1 MITCPICLKKYQI
14 LYCHISRTHK
24 ISTADFILKYPNSPL
39 ITDELQF
46 SLKQNKKIG
55 RKPGYTMSEE
65 QKNKISKATK
75 GDKNPFY
82 NKKHTFE
89 TREKMKKNHADFKGD
104 KNPFRKACNKNPD
117 YRIELSK
124 RSKEN
129 WEKIKNNP
137 IRYSEVCNKLSVNVA
152 KAYHDGKLSSIG
164 RGHKNGWYKSD
175 KFLKSF
181 YYRSSY
187 ELKFLEICENLNT
200 ITDCKGCNITIPYIS
215 KTGTNKNYIPDF
227 FINNKWIIEIK
238 PLKLK
243 NYENNALKSEAGM
256 AYAKNL
262 DMNYI
267 VLTEECLNYDYIKSV
282 CNQSK

>member
-1 MITCPICLKKYQI
+1 VTEAAGHDGATDTDTSDFCFLEASEATTACKNRQLEPDLQPSAVAKNAHGFSAAGLSSLAVYN
-14 LYCHISRTHK
+14 LYFLFLESSSAIVWTVPARAS
-24 ISTADFILKYPNSPL
+24 
-39 ITDELQF
+39 
-46 SLKQNKKIG
+46 
-55 RKPGYTMSEE
+55 
-65 QKNKISKATK
+65 
-75 GDKNPFY
+75 
-82 NKKHTFE
+82 
-89 TREKMKKNHADFKGD
+89 
-104 KNPFRKACNKNPD
+104 
-117 YRIELSK
+117 
-124 RSKEN
+124 
-129 WEKIKNNP
+129 KIKNNP